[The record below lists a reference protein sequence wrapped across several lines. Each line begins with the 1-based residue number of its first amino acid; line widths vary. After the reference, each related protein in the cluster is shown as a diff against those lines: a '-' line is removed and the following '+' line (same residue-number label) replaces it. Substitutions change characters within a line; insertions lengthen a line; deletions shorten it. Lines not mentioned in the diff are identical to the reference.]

1 VGHCFPVRSS
11 GPGGLIRLFDGVLP
25 QSHDERKKQKPDLE
39 ALTLIPPY
47 SDLCFGALLAIGS
60 GSRSNR
66 KRSVLLGLDACG
78 TVCTAPRIVDL
89 SFILDPLAA
98 EFAQVNIEGAV
109 VAGQELRL
117 FQRGNKRHIDNAVI
131 RYSPSAVLNGQFH
144 DADCDRAARSR
155 CHPTLGVAAFDPGR
169 QRLSMKVVK
178 LEPPDYT
185 SSASL

>member
-1 VGHCFPVRSS
+1 
-11 GPGGLIRLFDGVLP
+11 
-25 QSHDERKKQKPDLE
+25 
-39 ALTLIPPY
+39 
-47 SDLCFGALLAIGS
+47 
-60 GSRSNR
+60 
-66 KRSVLLGLDACG
+66 
-78 TVCTAPRIVDL
+78 
-89 SFILDPLAA
+89 
-98 EFAQVNIEGAV
+98 

-131 RYSPSAVLNGQFH
+131 RYSPSAVSNGQFH
-144 DADCDRAARSR
+144 DAVCDRAVRSR

>member
-1 VGHCFPVRSS
+1 M
-11 GPGGLIRLFDGVLP
+11 
-25 QSHDERKKQKPDLE
+25 
-39 ALTLIPPY
+39 
-47 SDLCFGALLAIGS
+47 
-60 GSRSNR
+60 
-66 KRSVLLGLDACG
+66 LGLDACG
-78 TVCTAPRIVDL
+78 TVCAAPRIVDL

-98 EFAQVNIEGAV
+98 EFAQVNIEDAV

-144 DADCDRAARSR
+144 DADCDRAVRSR

>member
-1 VGHCFPVRSS
+1 M
-11 GPGGLIRLFDGVLP
+11 
-25 QSHDERKKQKPDLE
+25 
-39 ALTLIPPY
+39 
-47 SDLCFGALLAIGS
+47 
-60 GSRSNR
+60 
-66 KRSVLLGLDACG
+66 LGLDACG

-131 RYSPSAVLNGQFH
+131 RYSPSAVSNGQFH
-144 DADCDRAARSR
+144 DAVCDRAVRSR
-155 CHPTLGVAAFDPGR
+155 CHPTLRVAAFDPGR

>member
-1 VGHCFPVRSS
+1 MSCS
-11 GPGGLIRLFDGVLP
+11 GSTRAAPYAPLQELSTSHSFLIR
-25 QSHDERKKQKPDLE
+25 SRRN
-39 ALTLIPPY
+39 
-47 SDLCFGALLAIGS
+47 LL
-60 GSRSNR
+60 
-66 KRSVLLGLDACG
+66 
-78 TVCTAPRIVDL
+78 
-89 SFILDPLAA
+89 
-98 EFAQVNIEGAV
+98 QVNIEDAV

-131 RYSPSAVLNGQFH
+131 RYPPSAVLNGQFH
-144 DADCDRAARSR
+144 DTDCDRAVRSR